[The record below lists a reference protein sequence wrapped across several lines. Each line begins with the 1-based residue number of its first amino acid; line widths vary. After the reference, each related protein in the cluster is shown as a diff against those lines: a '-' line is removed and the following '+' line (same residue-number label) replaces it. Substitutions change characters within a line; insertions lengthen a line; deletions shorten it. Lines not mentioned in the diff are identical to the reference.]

1 MKKDDKELGGFA
13 LAPKGGL
20 SPWWGGLSGA
30 GAALIS
36 TYAGK
41 YVSPGNQWYFGL
53 GGTILVSGSMI
64 AFKTTRMAGY
74 TALGTGL
81 ATLGALYLLRD
92 SVSLA
97 GYTTYDRDLLGLVQR
112 EQLGR
117 AAPVKVLTGNV
128 GLPMA
133 EEEMSGTP
141 PVEVLTGAGGFGTA
155 FGTNFYRT

>member
-1 MKKDDKELGGFA
+1 MKKDDKELGGFT

-20 SPWWGGLSGA
+20 SPLWGGLSGA

-53 GGTILVSGSMI
+53 GGVALVGGSMV
-64 AFKTTRMAGY
+64 AFKSTRMAGY

-92 SVSLA
+92 QVQLA

-112 EQLGR
+112 EQMRG
-117 AAPVKVLTGNV
+117 AAPVKVLTA
-128 GLPMA
+128 GLPVA
-133 EEEMSGTP
+133 EEQMAGAP
-141 PVEVLTGAGGFGTA
+141 PVDVLTGSNGFGTA
-155 FGTNFYRT
+155 FGTNFYRS